1 MDFVMLVVGFVAG
14 AIFGTV
20 MMGILCAN
28 GDMEDEEEEEENR
41 EEQ

>member
-1 MDFVMLVVGFVAG
+1 MDFVMLVVGFVVG

-28 GDMEDEEEEEENR
+28 GDMEDEEEENR